1 MAAGRRFEAVVFDFD
16 GVLADSER
24 VHCETLGA
32 AFAGYLDRTGQGEPP
47 WKGEALWERYRER
60 WMGLSDADC
69 LRAMASEAGAALPE
83 GEVAVLAGVK
93 AALFERRVE
102 DGRVGEIPG
111 SADFVRVC
119 AAEGPVALCS
129 GAVKSD
135 TAPLLR
141 QFGLAGIFTAE
152 VTAEDT
158 ERSKPDP
165 APYRECLARL
175 GVAEPS
181 ACMAV
186 EDTPD
191 GVESACGAGLPVLGL
206 ATMCT
211 EAALKEAG
219 ARAVVA
225 SLAGLTPAAA
235 AALLEGKPRDDGWMA
250 ALEAAEPEEAPAAAA
265 EEAGGDLRG
274 ERLQKV
280 LAAAGVASRRHCA
293 DIIAAGQVTVDGKV
307 VREAGMRVRPG
318 ARIEV
323 DGRRIHAEPHRY
335 YLVDKPRGLL
345 CTSDDPQG
353 RETLLAWAR
362 RHGADPRLRLY
373 TIGRL
378 DGDSEGLIL
387 LTNDGAFSQ
396 ALAHPRHHVEKEYM
410 VWIHRPLTQED
421 VRRMKHGIQSGGDR
435 LRVLAAENAGPL
447 PGGCGG
453 QQVYLTLGE
462 GKNRHIRRMM
472 DAMGI
477 QISRLRRVRIGF
489 LSEASM
495 RGRPVRE
502 LEGDEVERFRAG
514 WRRLEGPRPGG
525 PGGAGNAMRPRPPE
539 RGRGAGR
546 GRRA

>member
-24 VHCETLGA
+24 VHCETLAA
-32 AFAGYLDRTGQGEPP
+32 AFGGYLERTGQGELP
-47 WKGEALWERYRER
+47 WAGEALWTRYKER
-60 WMGLSDADC
+60 WMGFSDADC
-69 LRAMASEAGAALPE
+69 LRAMAAETGAELPE
-83 GEVAVLAGVK
+83 AEQRKLAGVK

-102 DGRVGEIPG
+102 DGRVGAIPG
-111 SADFVRVC
+111 SADFVRAC

-141 QFGLAGIFTAE
+141 QFGLAGIFKVE

-181 ACMAV
+181 ACLAI

-191 GVESACGAGLPVLGL
+191 GVRSACGAGLAVLGL

-211 EAALKEAG
+211 EEALREAG

-225 SLAGLTPAAA
+225 SLEGLSPAGA
-235 AALLEGKPRDDGWMA
+235 
-250 ALEAAEPEEAPAAAA
+250 APAEDGA
-265 EEAGGDLRG
+265 RG

-307 VREAGMRVRPG
+307 VREAGLRVRPG

-421 VRRMKHGIQSGGDR
+421 VRRMKHGIPSGGDR

-447 PGGCGG
+447 PGGRGG

-502 LEGDEVERFRAG
+502 LEEDEVERFRAG
-514 WRRLEGPRPGG
+514 WRRLEGPRPHPPGRG
-525 PGGAGNAMRPRPPE
+525 PGP
-539 RGRGAGR
+539 AGR
-546 GRRA
+546 RSA